1 MQLAHTVQRNTYL
14 RAARADVIGIPSPPT
29 GRYTPA
35 QMAAMAARPSP
46 PTGRT
51 VNMTQGQI
59 QSMLAQH
66 GNNVASQ
73 IMRPNPPTPP
83 GGSRAPAYAGAYG
96 GGGGGGY
103 PAPPPRQL
111 PSATFGVD
119 SGATLIATTASA
131 TINVQPQQRCVPTT
145 MTLTELIAETFIAA
159 NLTVG
164 VKPLLITT
172 GNISLAQFVQNSTAP
187 TFTRIMLTPGVLF
200 SILVTNISGASARFI
215 ANVQAEDWD
224 EVPRYDY

>member
-1 MQLAHTVQRNTYL
+1 MEMQIARNNYL
-14 RAARADVIGIPSPPT
+14 RSARADRIGIVIPPPLPR
-29 GRYTPA
+29 GGFRPA
-35 QMAAMAARPSP
+35 P

-51 VNMTQGQI
+51 MSVTPQQMQG
-59 QSMLAQH
+59 LLTAH
-66 GNNVASQ
+66 GNNVANSMAGFH
-73 IMRPNPPTPP
+73 INARTPSPP
-83 GGSRAPAYAGAYG
+83 GGSRAPAYGSSSPY
-96 GGGGGGY
+96 
-103 PAPPPRQL
+103 APPSPPRQL
-111 PSATFGVD
+111 PSAVFGVD

-145 MTLTELIAETFIAA
+145 MTLTEIIAETFIAA
-159 NLTVG
+159 NLNVG

-172 GNISLAQFVQNSTAP
+172 GNISLAQFVQNSTSP

-224 EVPRYDY
+224 EQPY